1 MTIRAFTG
9 YLNSA
14 LFGSTTPFVNGTFD
28 VTTTPSLEIYVSDGA
43 GDEFIEGDSNGSSGS
58 TEQSEDAE
66 GDQFLYV
73 RDDSGNVIIDGN
85 EFYLEL
91 VFEFQVAGQS
101 FTGYHFE
108 DENGLDFTIL
118 PPNVPAG
125 TATVTSR
132 NFVPNPDE
140 VDYGSLSSGDEV
152 IDDSFFS
159 QLDFSGPDEILA
171 GDGDD
176 TVNAGAG
183 DDTIVGGSGS
193 DTISG
198 GDGDDFITG
207 DNIFGIRPGF
217 RPKR

>member
-66 GDQFLYV
+66 CDQFLYV
-73 RDDSGNVIIDGN
+73 RDESGNVIIDGN

-101 FTGYHFE
+101 FTGYHCLLYTSDAA
-108 DENGLDFTIL
+108 DE
-118 PPNVPAG
+118 
-125 TATVTSR
+125 
-132 NFVPNPDE
+132 
-140 VDYGSLSSGDEV
+140 
-152 IDDSFFS
+152 
-159 QLDFSGPDEILA
+159 
-171 GDGDD
+171 
-176 TVNAGAG
+176 
-183 DDTIVGGSGS
+183 
-193 DTISG
+193 
-198 GDGDDFITG
+198 
-207 DNIFGIRPGF
+207 
-217 RPKR
+217 